1 MVVILSQ
8 QEQYICN
15 SCISF
20 FFCFKKNRDNI
31 QPGYLLL
38 TFDLGGI
45 SSSEQLSMVT
55 VETRTKLAAQGQP
68 LDGHSMVSSLEQGD
82 KISYF
87 TFFTQHDMHQ
97 QNNSSVILRCGV
109 FKSIFIRVI
118 PLSLKCDVIIFFFYI
133 TIFKKQDFDI

>member
-1 MVVILSQ
+1 MVAILSQ

-97 QNNSSVILRCGV
+97 QVILRCGV
-109 FKSIFIRVI
+109 LKSIFIRVI